1 MEWTGRQRLSQHPQ
15 SVRVDSKERN
25 CLQGVCFE
33 HLKGQRC
40 HFPRCRGERAGCGEQ
55 LDTQVCV
62 REFAAGRGK
71 WELCTLT
78 VGGLEGLHD
87 PSKRLSVCEARE
99 PHGESLGWKESQEI
113 GKEAY
118 GVEGKSQ
125 TLQCLETK

>member
-1 MEWTGRQRLSQHPQ
+1 MFALSVWKDGVVIFQDAEERERVVESSWTPKCAS
-15 SVRVDSKERN
+15 E
-25 CLQGVCFE
+25 
-33 HLKGQRC
+33 
-40 HFPRCRGERAGCGEQ
+40 
-55 LDTQVCV
+55 
-62 REFAAGRGK
+62 REFTAGRGK

-87 PSKRLSVCEARE
+87 PSKRLSVCEARG

-118 GVEGKSQ
+118 GVEGKSH